1 MKRIEKQELK
11 KQKKKT
17 KGGFHRMLLYSH
29 TINLVLPRKYI
40 KKYNKVKD

>member
-11 KQKKKT
+11 KQKKT
-17 KGGFHRMLLYSH
+17 KVGFHRMLLYSH

-40 KKYNKVKD
+40 KK